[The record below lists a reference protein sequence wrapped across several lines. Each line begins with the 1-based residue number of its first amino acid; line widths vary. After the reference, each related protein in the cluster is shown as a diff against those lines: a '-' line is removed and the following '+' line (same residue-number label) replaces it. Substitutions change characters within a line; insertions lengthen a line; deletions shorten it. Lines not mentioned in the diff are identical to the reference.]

1 MFAPW
6 ILMLSI
12 LSTLPAGTVKR
23 FNKNVSPHWLLQLN
37 KLSASTVTTL
47 LNCKLFCA
55 CIKKQLKAK
64 ADKKSIF
71 FIAIKLKSYCAAMI
85 RILFA
90 LFFHCLKCY
99 INCFSPPVFVAQECV
114 EEIPSGAGLP
124 ACCHSPLVYKNVYA
138 NCIAW
143 LSSNKA
149 QARGLRQWET
159 LII

>member
-64 ADKKSIF
+64 ADKKSNF

-99 INCFSPPVFVAQECV
+99 INCFSPPVFVARNALRR
-114 EEIPSGAGLP
+114 SHL
-124 ACCHSPLVYKNVYA
+124 
-138 NCIAW
+138 
-143 LSSNKA
+143 A
-149 QARGLRQWET
+149 QASRPAAIRHLSIKMFMPTVLHG
-159 LII
+159 